1 MAEIL
6 NVDEKNYDEVV
17 LKNEK
22 PVILSLGASWCGDCR
37 RARPFYERMAQDYE
51 GRLVFASADS
61 DACPNLKKELGVQ
74 HIPTMV
80 IFKCGS
86 GICRRSIESPLS
98 FRNSVSAMLSKGFL
112 TIGLLII
119 SNVFMTLAWYLHLKL
134 QAAKVISFW
143 PVWAVVLFSWSI
155 ALFEYSFQVPANRIG
170 FDGNGGP
177 FSLLELKVIQEVI
190 TLTVF
195 TLFSMLL
202 FGLKLQWNHLAAFF
216 CLVMAVWFTFQKP

>member
-1 MAEIL
+1 
-6 NVDEKNYDEVV
+6 
-17 LKNEK
+17 
-22 PVILSLGASWCGDCR
+22 
-37 RARPFYERMAQDYE
+37 
-51 GRLVFASADS
+51 
-61 DACPNLKKELGVQ
+61 
-74 HIPTMV
+74 
-80 IFKCGS
+80 
-86 GICRRSIESPLS
+86 
-98 FRNSVSAMLSKGFL
+98 MLSKGFL

-143 PVWAVVLFSWSI
+143 PAWAVVLFSWSI

>member
-1 MAEIL
+1 
-6 NVDEKNYDEVV
+6 
-17 LKNEK
+17 
-22 PVILSLGASWCGDCR
+22 
-37 RARPFYERMAQDYE
+37 
-51 GRLVFASADS
+51 
-61 DACPNLKKELGVQ
+61 
-74 HIPTMV
+74 
-80 IFKCGS
+80 
-86 GICRRSIESPLS
+86 
-98 FRNSVSAMLSKGFL
+98 MLSKGFL

-134 QAAKVISFW
+134 QATKVISFW
-143 PVWAVVLFSWSI
+143 PVWAVVLFSWSS
-155 ALFEYSFQVPANRIG
+155 ALFEYCCQVPANRIG

>member
-1 MAEIL
+1 
-6 NVDEKNYDEVV
+6 
-17 LKNEK
+17 
-22 PVILSLGASWCGDCR
+22 
-37 RARPFYERMAQDYE
+37 
-51 GRLVFASADS
+51 
-61 DACPNLKKELGVQ
+61 
-74 HIPTMV
+74 
-80 IFKCGS
+80 
-86 GICRRSIESPLS
+86 
-98 FRNSVSAMLSKGFL
+98 MLSKGFL

-155 ALFEYSFQVPANRIG
+155 ALFEYSFQ
-170 FDGNGGP
+170 
-177 FSLLELKVIQEVI
+177 EVI

>member
-1 MAEIL
+1 
-6 NVDEKNYDEVV
+6 
-17 LKNEK
+17 
-22 PVILSLGASWCGDCR
+22 
-37 RARPFYERMAQDYE
+37 
-51 GRLVFASADS
+51 
-61 DACPNLKKELGVQ
+61 
-74 HIPTMV
+74 
-80 IFKCGS
+80 
-86 GICRRSIESPLS
+86 
-98 FRNSVSAMLSKGFL
+98 MLSKGFL

-134 QAAKVISFW
+134 QAAKVISSW

>member
-1 MAEIL
+1 MKNVADGIFLQDVHIIRKKLIL
-6 NVDEKNYDEVV
+6 LRGFNPVRHMFKGIATVALLV
-17 LKNEK
+17 L
-22 PVILSLGASWCGDCR
+22 
-37 RARPFYERMAQDYE
+37 
-51 GRLVFASADS
+51 
-61 DACPNLKKELGVQ
+61 
-74 HIPTMV
+74 
-80 IFKCGS
+80 
-86 GICRRSIESPLS
+86 
-98 FRNSVSAMLSKGFL
+98 
-112 TIGLLII
+112 
-119 SNVFMTLAWYLHLKL
+119 SNAFMTLAWYLHLKL

-170 FDGNGGP
+170 FDCNGGP

>member
-1 MAEIL
+1 
-6 NVDEKNYDEVV
+6 
-17 LKNEK
+17 
-22 PVILSLGASWCGDCR
+22 
-37 RARPFYERMAQDYE
+37 
-51 GRLVFASADS
+51 
-61 DACPNLKKELGVQ
+61 
-74 HIPTMV
+74 
-80 IFKCGS
+80 
-86 GICRRSIESPLS
+86 
-98 FRNSVSAMLSKGFL
+98 MLSKGFL

-119 SNVFMTLAWYLHLKL
+119 SNVFMTLAWYVHLKL
-134 QAAKVISFW
+134 QAAKVISVW

>member
-1 MAEIL
+1 M
-6 NVDEKNYDEVV
+6 
-17 LKNEK
+17 
-22 PVILSLGASWCGDCR
+22 
-37 RARPFYERMAQDYE
+37 
-51 GRLVFASADS
+51 
-61 DACPNLKKELGVQ
+61 
-74 HIPTMV
+74 
-80 IFKCGS
+80 
-86 GICRRSIESPLS
+86 
-98 FRNSVSAMLSKGFL
+98 
-112 TIGLLII
+112 
-119 SNVFMTLAWYLHLKL
+119 
-134 QAAKVISFW
+134 
-143 PVWAVVLFSWSI
+143 VLFSWSI